1 MIPLIADK
9 ERHVDALIDKLCQ
22 KFDGTINSSTAKEIM
37 FCISLLSFS
46 SEKSISK
53 FVSYFKN
60 FKEFLYDAEFC
71 SIVGEIVEKVCSSS
85 RIFFSKHVHR

>member
-1 MIPLIADK
+1 LIADK
-9 ERHVDALIDKLCQ
+9 ERQGDAFIHKLCQ
-22 KFDGTINSSTAKEIM
+22 KFDGTLSVTFAKEIM
-37 FCISLLSFS
+37 FCISLLSFQ

-71 SIVGEIVEKVCSSS
+71 SIVGEIVEKV
-85 RIFFSKHVHR
+85 RILLILTCI